1 MHVGRVRANSVL
13 EISPTIRKNSRIEE
27 KLQRNTKSLCSPTR
41 KATSSRID
49 MYLQVFYIF
58 PDFFFLFLGGALK
71 SQVLAANPSQDLFH
85 LNHRF

>member
-27 KLQRNTKSLCSPTR
+27 KLQSLQSPTR
-41 KATSSRID
+41 KAASSRID